1 MTDYVGQ
8 QLGNYRLIRLL
19 GKGSFAEVYLGE
31 HIHLSTQAA
40 IKVLH
45 TQLTSDDVDNFR
57 NEARII
63 ARLIH
68 PHIVRVLEFGVEGK
82 TPFLVMDFAPH
93 GTLRQRHPKGTGL
106 PLDTVVSYV
115 KQLADALQYAHEK
128 KLVHRDIKQEN
139 ILLVRLNEVLLSDF
153 GLAIIAQ
160 SSYSQQVQDSAGTIA
175 YMAPEH
181 IQGHPCP
188 ASDQYALGVVVYEW
202 LSGDRPFHGSTLE
215 VATQHLFAPPPPL
228 QEKVPTIPSAVERV
242 VLKAL
247 AKDPKLRFAQIQSF
261 ALALEEANRTES
273 TGRTLPMLFTK
284 YESET
289 GQLSKNNL
297 PTGTVTLLFPDI
309 EGLTRL
315 LQESGQGYPGILV
328 ECRLLLRAIFQ
339 QWHGYQVD
347 TQGDS
352 FFVAFARATDAI
364 LAAVDVQRALA
375 THAWPKD
382 VTVRVRMGLHTGEPS
397 VASEG
402 YIGSDV
408 NLAARIMSAGYGGQ
422 VLLSQTTGDLID
434 HNFPTGVSLRDLGE
448 HRLKD
453 LRRPKRL
460 FQLVIEGLP
469 ADFPPL
475 KTLDARP
482 NNLPIQFT
490 SLIGR
495 EKEVAAVQNLLSRE
509 DIRLLTLTGP
519 GGTGKTRLGLQVAAE
534 LNDSFTD
541 GVFFVN
547 LACISDP
554 DLVMPT
560 IAETFELKE
569 TGDQPLLDLLKAYLR
584 EKHLLL
590 LLDNF
595 EQVVGAAVLVADLL
609 AACAKLKVLVTSR
622 VVLRMRAE
630 QEFAVPPLALPDL
643 KLLPD
648 LVALTQYEA
657 LALFVLRAR
666 AVKPE
671 FQMTDANAPTIAG
684 ICARLDGLPLAIEL
698 AAARI
703 KLLPPQALLARL
715 GQRLQVLTSG
725 GQDVPARQQ
734 TLRNTIA
741 WSYNLLDAQEQ
752 QLFRRLSVFAGGC
765 TLEAIESVCMTL
777 DSNADQV
784 LDVVASLVDKN
795 LLQQREKEEGEPRL
809 VMLETIREY
818 GLECLAASRET
829 EAIWQAHAEYY
840 LILAE
845 KAELEFRHA
854 QPGVWLEL
862 LGQEH
867 ENLREALSWFVKL
880 KGAEKALRLGAAL
893 AWFWVACGY
902 LSEGR
907 QWVERALTESEG
919 VAAFIRG
926 KGLNAAGILACSQGD
941 YRRAATL
948 GEESLTLF
956 RELGDQRGIAL
967 SLNVLGYVA
976 RLRGDYAAARSMCE
990 ESLAI
995 FRQEEDKW
1003 NIAETLYFLASMA
1016 TFQGDLA
1023 TARILITE
1031 DLVLFREMG
1040 DQRGIAYAMNTLG
1053 LVSLIEGD
1061 AETARLQQEESF
1073 AICKALGDRLGIAFA
1088 LSALGGLE
1096 LLQGNYVAARTKY
1109 EESLTIAIQSGD
1121 KWFTAVVLE
1130 GFGRAVAA
1138 QGLTAWAVRLWSVA
1152 HSLREAIGTPL
1163 SPIER
1168 AVQEHSMAAA
1178 RIHLGG
1184 EMFEA
1189 TWAQGRTMTLEQAL
1203 TEQGQAT
1210 ISIAQSSTPPA
1221 KSPATFHDGL
1231 TTREIEVLRLVAQ
1244 GLTNEQVAQ
1253 QLVISPRTVNT
1264 HLTSIYGKIGV
1275 NSRSAATRYAIEH
1288 SFVKV
1293 EHKIRGKREQD
1304 QLS

>member
-45 TQLTSDDVDNFR
+45 TQLTSDDVDKFR

-63 ARLIH
+63 ARLVH
-68 PHIVRVLEFGVEGK
+68 PHIVRILEFGVEGK
-82 TPFLVMDFAPH
+82 TPFLVMDYAPH

-106 PLDTVVSYV
+106 PLDTIVSYV
-115 KQLADALQYAHEK
+115 KQIANALQYAHDK
-128 KLVHRDIKQEN
+128 KLIHRDIKQEN
-139 ILLVRLNEVLLSDF
+139 MLLVRLNEVLLSDF
-153 GLAIIAQ
+153 GLALITQ

-175 YMAPEH
+175 YMAPEQ

-215 VATQHLFAPPPPL
+215 IATQHLLAPPPL

-242 VLKAL
+242 VLRAL
-247 AKDPKLRFAQIQSF
+247 AKDPKLRFAQVQSF
-261 ALALEEANRTES
+261 ALALEEASWAES
-273 TGRTLPMLFTK
+273 TGRTLPMLNTK
-284 YESET
+284 YKAEA
-289 GQLSKNNL
+289 GYLSKNNL
-297 PTGTVTLLFPDI
+297 PMGTVTLLFTDI
-309 EGLTRL
+309 EGFIRL
-315 LQESGQGYPGILV
+315 LQESGQGYTNILV
-328 ECRLLLRAIFQ
+328 ECRLFLRAIFQ
-339 QWHGYQVD
+339 QWHGYEVD

-352 FFVAFARATDAI
+352 FFVAFARATDAVS
-364 LAAVDVQRALA
+364 AAVDIQRALV
-375 THAWPKD
+375 THAWPNG
-382 VTVRVRMGLHTGEPS
+382 VTVRLRMGLHTGEPS

-408 NLAARIMSAGYGGQ
+408 HLTAQIMSAGYGGQ
-422 VLLSQTTGDLID
+422 ALLSQTTRDLVE
-434 HNFPTGVSLRDLGE
+434 HNLPIGVSLRDLGE

-460 FQLVIEGLP
+460 FQLVIAGLP

-475 KTLDARP
+475 KTLDTQP
-482 NNLPIQFT
+482 NNLPIQLT

-495 EKEVAAVQNLLSRE
+495 EKEVAAVQNLLCRE
-509 DIRLLTLTGP
+509 EIRLLTLTGP

-534 LNDSFTD
+534 LNDSFAD
-541 GVFFVN
+541 GVFFVD
-547 LACISDP
+547 LASISDP
-554 DLVMPT
+554 DLVVPT
-560 IAETFELKE
+560 IAETLKLKE
-569 TGDQPLLDLLKAYLR
+569 IGDQPPLDLLKAYLR

-595 EQVVGAAVLVADLL
+595 EHVVSAALPVADLL
-609 AACAKLKVLVTSR
+609 AACPKLKVLVTSR
-622 VVLRMRAE
+622 AVLHMRAE

-643 KLLPD
+643 KRLPD
-648 LVALTQYEA
+648 LVALSQYEA
-657 LALFVLRAR
+657 IALFVLRAQG
-666 AVKPE
+666 VKPE
-671 FQMTDANAPTIAG
+671 FQMTNANAPAIAG

-703 KLLPPQALLARL
+703 KLLPPQTLLARL

-725 GQDVPARQQ
+725 AQDVPARQQ

-752 QLFRRLSVFAGGC
+752 RLFRRLSVFAGGC

-777 DSNADQV
+777 DGNADQV
-784 LDVVASLVDKN
+784 LDAVASLIDKN
-795 LLQQREKEEGEPRL
+795 LLQQREKEGGEPRL

-818 GLECLAASRET
+818 GLECLAASGET
-829 EAIWQAHAEYY
+829 EAIWQAYAEYY
-840 LILAE
+840 LVLAE
-845 KAELEFRHA
+845 KAELEFRHV
-854 QPGVWLEL
+854 QPRVWLEL

-867 ENLREALSWFVKL
+867 ENLRAALSWFVKW
-880 KGAEKALRLGAAL
+880 KEAEKALRLGAAL
-893 AWFWVACGY
+893 MWFWVACGY

-919 VAAFIRG
+919 VVAFVRG

-941 YRRAATL
+941 YLRAATL

-976 RLRGDYAAARSMCE
+976 RMTGDYAAARSMCE

-995 FRQEEDKW
+995 FRQKEDKW
-1003 NIAETLYFLASMA
+1003 SIAETLYFLASMA
-1016 TFQGDLA
+1016 TFQGDHA
-1023 TARILITE
+1023 TARTMITE
-1031 DLVLFREMG
+1031 GLVLFRKMG
-1040 DQRGIAYAMNTLG
+1040 DQRGIAYSLNTMG
-1053 LVSLIEGD
+1053 LVSLLEGD
-1061 AETARLQQEESF
+1061 AEAARLLQEESL
-1073 AICKALGDRLGIAFA
+1073 AICKALGDRMGIAYA
-1088 LSALGGLE
+1088 LSSLGGLG
-1096 LLQGNYVAARTKY
+1096 LLQGNYVAAHTMY
-1109 EESLTIAIQSGD
+1109 EESLAIAIPSGD
-1121 KWFTAVVLE
+1121 KWFTAVCLE
-1130 GFGRAVAA
+1130 GFGRVVAA
-1138 QGLTAWAVRLWSVA
+1138 QEHPAWGVRLWSVA
-1152 HSLREAIGTPL
+1152 HSLREAIGTPM

-1168 AVQEHSMAAA
+1168 AVQEHSIAAA
-1178 RIHLGG
+1178 RIHLGE

-1189 TWAQGRTMTLEQAL
+1189 TWAEGRTMTLEQAL
-1203 TEQGQAT
+1203 TAQGQAT
-1210 ISIAQSSTPPA
+1210 IPIAQSSTPPA
-1221 KSPATFHDGL
+1221 KSPATFHGGL
-1231 TTREIEVLRLVAQ
+1231 TIREIEVLRLVAQ

-1275 NSRSAATRYAIEH
+1275 NSRSAATRYAIE
-1288 SFVKV
+1288 
-1293 EHKIRGKREQD
+1293 
-1304 QLS
+1304 QLLV